1 MVKKG
6 DTLIEVTLAV
16 GIFSLVA
23 IAVVAVVNSSTSG
36 AQSSLET
43 TLAREE
49 IDTQAEA
56 LRFIQASYVNSGTA
70 NKLSANDKYKDLWK
84 EITDNAAEP
93 TARLDYNPSSCQELY
108 DVSSSSI
115 LKQGSTFIINPRMLG
130 SDDVKN
136 IVIWARDNSTD
147 FNLASTYPRIIY
159 GSTDDDGTDDDLLSE
174 GTNNISKVEGL
185 YVMAVKGPETV
196 VVQEGGSAPVKLEA
210 AYFDFYIRSCWY
222 APGANTPSTISTV
235 IRLHNPNVVKVNSV
249 D

>member
-43 TLAREE
+43 TLARAE
-49 IDTQAEA
+49 IDSQAEA

-70 NKLSANDKYKDLWK
+70 NKATATNKYKTLWQN
-84 EITDNAAEP
+84 ITSRAAEP

-108 DVSSSSI
+108 DVSSASI
-115 LKQGSTFIINPRMLG
+115 LKQNSTFIINPRKLG
-130 SDDVKN
+130 SDDVDSIVLPAIANSALFN
-136 IVIWARDNSTD
+136 I
-147 FNLASTYPRIIY
+147 ASTYPRIIY
-159 GSTDDDGTDDDLLSE
+159 EGSTTGDLLSE
-174 GTNNISKVEGL
+174 GNNIITRIEGL
-185 YVMAVKGPETV
+185 YIMAVKGPETMV
-196 VVQEGGSAPVKLEA
+196 VPEGGNTAAKTAS

-235 IRLHNPNVVKVNSV
+235 IRLHNPDVVKVNSV
-249 D
+249 N

>member
-49 IDTQAEA
+49 IDSQAEA

-70 NKLSANDKYKDLWK
+70 NKVTATNKYKTLWQN
-84 EITDNAAEP
+84 ITSRAAEP
-93 TARLDYNPSSCQELY
+93 NTRLDYNPSSCQELY
-108 DVSSSSI
+108 DMSSTSI
-115 LKQGSTFIINPRMLG
+115 LKQNSTFIINPRKLG
-130 SDDVKN
+130 SDDVDSIVVSAITNASLFN
-136 IVIWARDNSTD
+136 I
-147 FNLASTYPRIIY
+147 ASTYPRIIY
-159 GSTDDDGTDDDLLSE
+159 EGSTTGDLLSE
-174 GTNNISKVEGL
+174 GNNNITRVEGL
-185 YVMAVKGPETV
+185 YVMAVKGPETMV
-196 VVQEGGSAPVKLEA
+196 VPEGGSTAAKTA
-210 AYFDFYIRSCWY
+210 SAYFDFYIRSCWY

-235 IRLHNPNVVKVNSV
+235 IRLHNPDVVKVNSV
-249 D
+249 N